1 MNLANLSSP
10 ESNAVVNK
18 IKLLSFPIGKLN
30 AGFHIDVVQKVVNFS
45 MVYGSGLNQY
55 GMATI
60 EGEEITVIDLHKKF
74 FNTPTTFEGEDK
86 KYLLLVENSTGERF
100 GIIVTNTPSLYD
112 IAMKDI
118 RALPPSY
125 RQADTFK
132 IASHITMIKEEE
144 EVITIFI
151 LDPDELIT
159 PTHSK
164 K

>member
-10 ESNAVVNK
+10 ESNTVVVNK

-30 AGFHIDVVQKVVNFS
+30 AALHIDVVQKVVNFAT
-45 MVYGSGLNQY
+45 VYGSGLNHY

-74 FNTPTTFEGEDK
+74 FNTPSIFEGEDK
-86 KYLLLVENSTGERF
+86 KYLLLAENSTGERF

-112 IAMKDI
+112 IAIKDI

-125 RQADTFK
+125 RQVDTFK
-132 IASHITMIKEEE
+132 IASHVTMVTEEE
-144 EVITIFI
+144 QQKTIFI
-151 LDPDELIT
+151 LDPDELIA
-159 PTHSK
+159 PINP
-164 K
+164 

>member
-10 ESNAVVNK
+10 EPNTVVSK

-30 AGFHIDVVQKVVNFS
+30 TAFHIDVVQKVVNFS
-45 MVYGSGLNQY
+45 TIYSSGLNHY

-74 FNTPTTFEGEDK
+74 FNTPSTFKGEDK
-86 KYLLLVENSTGERF
+86 KYLLLVTNSTGEKF
-100 GIIVTNTPSLYD
+100 GIIVSNTPSLYD
-112 IAMKDI
+112 VSPDNI

-132 IASHITMIKEEE
+132 IASHVTMIEENE
-144 EVITIFI
+144 NQITVFI
-151 LDPDELIT
+151 LDPDELVLPIN
-159 PTHSK
+159 K
-164 K
+164 